1 MKVIKAVFK
10 AIGNGIER
18 FNLLSGVFTGLL
30 LLLMVFIV
38 VYEVSVRYIFR
49 TPDVWSM
56 DIIRFMMVGIVFLAA
71 AYVALVKGHIRV
83 DLLIIHLPHR
93 VQAWMN
99 LITAF
104 LSLLVG
110 FVFLWGFYNQGIQA
124 YVGKWGSTNLLHM
137 PQWPAM
143 WSMAVGFAFMC
154 LQIIVTIVRQALHLM
169 GKGPDQWAEAEHKAE
184 VPIGE

>member
-10 AIGNGIER
+10 AIGNGLER
-18 FNLLSGVFTGLL
+18 INMLSGVFTGLV
-30 LLLMVFIV
+30 LLLMVFLV

-56 DIIRFMMVGIVFLAA
+56 DIIRFMMVGIVFLAT

-104 LSLLVG
+104 LCVLVG
-110 FVFLWGFYNQGIQA
+110 IVFLWGFFNQAVQS
-124 YVGKWGSTNLLHM
+124 YVGKWGSTNLLHT

-143 WSMAVGFAFMC
+143 WSMVVGYTLMC
-154 LQIIVTIVRQALHLM
+154 LQITVTMVRQVFHLM

-184 VPIGE
+184 IPIWE